1 MTPSSAPPT
10 LGDTKRWIQII
21 SVFPCGVG
29 ILKELLTGTQGRPE
43 RLSGPWKEGPVGPR
57 VTPCLSLRTPV
68 NSLHEALDQ
77 CMTALDLFLTNQFS
91 EALSYLKPRTKESM
105 YHSLTYA
112 TILEMQAMMTFDP
125 QDILLAGNMM
135 KEAQLL
141 CQRHRRKSSVTDS
154 FSSLVHRPT
163 MDQFT
168 EEEIHAE
175 VCYAECL
182 LQRAALT
189 FLQVGAPYL
198 CKSAGRHEIGQQGH
212 CGRDLTTWGPGEHQG
227 SVAPTLLTLARLC
240 EEKDENMVSFIK
252 GGIRVR
258 NSYQTYKELD
268 TLVHSSQYCKG
279 ESHRHFEGGVKLGVG
294 AFNLV
299 SAVPLPHIS
308 TGEKSPLHVPPYTRS
323 LQPLCLAVC
332 WALRPQEG
340 HVCAR
345 LPRVPNTY
353 QTGEEAADD
362 AQGAQEKPL
371 TERAKSSFW
380 GEGALE
386 LDSARWGMESRQRDQ
401 CEHHRA
407 LGEPACSWDA
417 ELLRG
422 GTGPRPGDLS
432 EGVRAGWT
440 LSMLPTRILRL
451 LEFVGF
457 SGNKDRF
464 LGVLPHPGDAQ
475 GKPCCALDLEGKLE
489 NASTRGFS
497 EGKSSTSPQ
506 LKVAHQGELPGRGG
520 LDYGLLQ
527 LEEGASGHSFRAVL
541 CVMLL
546 LCYHTFLT
554 FVLGTGNVNIE
565 EAEKLLKPYLNRYPK
580 GAIFLFFAGRIEAI
594 KGNIDAAIRRFE
606 ECCEAQQHW
615 KQFHHMCY
623 WELMWCFTY
632 KGQWKMAY
640 FYADLLSKE
649 NSWSKATYIYMKAA
663 YLSMFG
669 KEDYKPF
676 GDDEVEL
683 FRAVPGLKL
692 KIAGKSLPTEKFAI
706 RKSRR
711 YLSPNPVSL
720 PIPALEMMY
729 IWNGYAVIGKQPA
742 LTDGI
747 LEIITN
753 TEEMLEKGPENE
765 YSVDDECLVK
775 LLKGLCLKYLGRMEE
790 AEENFRS
797 IPANEKKIKYDHY
810 LIPNALLELALLCME
825 QGRNEEA
832 IKLLESAK
840 KSSLV
845 YEGGIGIP
853 KEGNKLPL
861 QKPCTSTAGLAK
873 LQELFHGVKDTF
885 SNPGSHTPSQVFP
898 RERQQTPG
906 LICVLVDLRTTPELE
921 DEQRQLNKAPGNI
934 SKDPLPLPCP
944 AFGVHQRSSGMAR
957 PGYPCQS
964 KAGIFTSV
972 VKGLC
977 QG

>member
-1 MTPSSAPPT
+1 MS
-10 LGDTKRWIQII
+10 
-21 SVFPCGVG
+21 
-29 ILKELLTGTQGRPE
+29 
-43 RLSGPWKEGPVGPR
+43 
-57 VTPCLSLRTPV
+57 
-68 NSLHEALDQ
+68 SLHEALDQ

-135 KEAQLL
+135 KEAQSL

-163 MDQFT
+163 LGQFT

-189 FLQVGAPYL
+189 FLQGPHRFGHRKGQWRPRALYGPSQAYSYL
-198 CKSAGRHEIGQQGH
+198 P
-212 CGRDLTTWGPGEHQG
+212 GPGPQHLSPLQ
-227 SVAPTLLTLARLC
+227 
-240 EEKDENMVSFIK
+240 DENMVSFIK

-268 TLVHSSQYCKG
+268 SLVQSSQYCKG
-279 ESHRHFEGGVKLGVG
+279 ENHRHFEGGVKLGVG
-294 AFNLV
+294 AFNL
-299 SAVPLPHIS
+299 
-308 TGEKSPLHVPPYTRS
+308 
-323 LQPLCLAVC
+323 
-332 WALRPQEG
+332 
-340 HVCAR
+340 
-345 LPRVPNTY
+345 
-353 QTGEEAADD
+353 
-362 AQGAQEKPL
+362 
-371 TERAKSSFW
+371 
-380 GEGALE
+380 
-386 LDSARWGMESRQRDQ
+386 
-401 CEHHRA
+401 
-407 LGEPACSWDA
+407 
-417 ELLRG
+417 
-422 GTGPRPGDLS
+422 
-432 EGVRAGWT
+432 T

-457 SGNKDRF
+457 SGNK
-464 LGVLPHPGDAQ
+464 
-475 GKPCCALDLEGKLE
+475 
-489 NASTRGFS
+489 
-497 EGKSSTSPQ
+497 
-506 LKVAHQGELPGRGG
+506 
-520 LDYGLLQ
+520 DYGLLQ

-711 YLSPNPVSL
+711 YLSPNPISL

-729 IWNGYAVIGKQPA
+729 IWNGYAVIGKQQE

-747 LEIITN
+747 LEIITKA
-753 TEEMLEKGPENE
+753 EEMLEKGPENE

-775 LLKGLCLKYLGRMEE
+775 LLKGLCLKYLGRVQE
-790 AEENFRS
+790 AEENFRIIS
-797 IPANEKKIKYDHY
+797 ANEKKIKYDHY
-810 LIPNALLELALLCME
+810 LIPNALLELALLFME

-840 KSSLV
+840 QNYKNYSMESRTHFRIQAATLQARSSL
-845 YEGGIGIP
+845 EN
-853 KEGNKLPL
+853 GNR
-861 QKPCTSTAGLAK
+861 SM
-873 LQELFHGVKDTF
+873 
-885 SNPGSHTPSQVFP
+885 GS
-898 RERQQTPG
+898 
-906 LICVLVDLRTTPELE
+906 
-921 DEQRQLNKAPGNI
+921 
-934 SKDPLPLPCP
+934 
-944 AFGVHQRSSGMAR
+944 
-957 PGYPCQS
+957 
-964 KAGIFTSV
+964 SV
-972 VKGLC
+972 SL
-977 QG
+977 

>member
-1 MTPSSAPPT
+1 MAPGAVGSPRPGPAAFPAPGAPLPGRRVRSSAAQRPAGFPRPHRGRSWRRGARGPPPSAMST
-10 LGDTKRWIQII
+10 AGSPGALPAGPGGQEKASEGGRKGRTWDL
-21 SVFPCGVG
+21 VG
-29 ILKELLTGTQGRPE
+29 GLCPPE
-43 RLSGPWKEGPVGPR
+43 GGAEKPNGSEGPQR
-57 VTPCLSLRTPV
+57 FSLPSDRTPV

-141 CQRHRRKSSVTDS
+141 CQRSALGQTGLRGPEAHPSVTLAYPREGQELTWDPHSHSLNDQRLLPPLQYRKKSSVTDS
-154 FSSLVHRPT
+154 FSNLVHRPT

-189 FLQVGAPYL
+189 FLQ
-198 CKSAGRHEIGQQGH
+198 
-212 CGRDLTTWGPGEHQG
+212 
-227 SVAPTLLTLARLC
+227 
-240 EEKDENMVSFIK
+240 DENMVSFIK
-252 GGIRVR
+252 GGIKVR

-268 TLVHSSQYCKG
+268 SLVQSSQYCKG
-279 ESHRHFEGGVKLGVG
+279 ENHRHFEGGVKLGVG
-294 AFNLV
+294 AFNL
-299 SAVPLPHIS
+299 
-308 TGEKSPLHVPPYTRS
+308 
-323 LQPLCLAVC
+323 
-332 WALRPQEG
+332 
-340 HVCAR
+340 
-345 LPRVPNTY
+345 
-353 QTGEEAADD
+353 
-362 AQGAQEKPL
+362 
-371 TERAKSSFW
+371 
-380 GEGALE
+380 
-386 LDSARWGMESRQRDQ
+386 
-401 CEHHRA
+401 
-407 LGEPACSWDA
+407 
-417 ELLRG
+417 
-422 GTGPRPGDLS
+422 
-432 EGVRAGWT
+432 T

-457 SGNKDRF
+457 SGNKD
-464 LGVLPHPGDAQ
+464 
-475 GKPCCALDLEGKLE
+475 
-489 NASTRGFS
+489 
-497 EGKSSTSPQ
+497 
-506 LKVAHQGELPGRGG
+506 
-520 LDYGLLQ
+520 YGLLQ
-527 LEEGASGHSFRAVL
+527 LAEGASGHSFRAVL

-565 EAEKLLKPYLNRYPK
+565 EAEKLLKPYLKRYPK

-594 KGNIDAAIRRFE
+594 KGNVDAAVRRFE

-663 YLSMFG
+663 YLSMFE
-669 KEDYKPF
+669 KDDYKPF

-711 YLSPNPVSL
+711 YLASKPISL
-720 PIPALEMMY
+720 PIPALVDGETETPLKKPRTDLLPYLQEMMY
-729 IWNGYAVIGKQPA
+729 IWNGYAVIGKQPE

-747 LEIITN
+747 LEIITKA
-753 TEEMLEKGPENE
+753 EEMLEKGPENE

-775 LLKGLCLKYLGRMEE
+775 LLKGLCLKYLGRVQE

-797 IPANEKKIKYDHY
+797 ISANEKKIKYDHY
-810 LIPNALLELALLCME
+810 LIPNALLELALLFME

-832 IKLLESAK
+832 VKLLETAK
-840 KSSLV
+840 QNYKNYSMESRTHFRIQAATLQAKSSLENV
-845 YEGGIGIP
+845 
-853 KEGNKLPL
+853 
-861 QKPCTSTAGLAK
+861 SRA
-873 LQELFHGVKDTF
+873 V
-885 SNPGSHTPSQVFP
+885 V
-898 RERQQTPG
+898 
-906 LICVLVDLRTTPELE
+906 
-921 DEQRQLNKAPGNI
+921 
-934 SKDPLPLPCP
+934 
-944 AFGVHQRSSGMAR
+944 SSV
-957 PGYPCQS
+957 S
-964 KAGIFTSV
+964 
-972 VKGLC
+972 L
-977 QG
+977 

>member
-1 MTPSSAPPT
+1 MAFLTAWRGPAS
-10 LGDTKRWIQII
+10 GKRD
-21 SVFPCGVG
+21 
-29 ILKELLTGTQGRPE
+29 R
-43 RLSGPWKEGPVGPR
+43 
-57 VTPCLSLRTPV
+57 RTPV
-68 NSLHEALDQ
+68 SNLHEALDQ

-154 FSSLVHRPT
+154 FSNLVHRPT

-189 FLQVGAPYL
+189 FLQ
-198 CKSAGRHEIGQQGH
+198 
-212 CGRDLTTWGPGEHQG
+212 
-227 SVAPTLLTLARLC
+227 
-240 EEKDENMVSFIK
+240 DENMVSFIK
-252 GGIRVR
+252 GGIKVR

-268 TLVHSSQYCKG
+268 NLVQSSQYCKG
-279 ESHRHFEGGVKLGVG
+279 SSHRHFEGGVKLGVG
-294 AFNLV
+294 AFNL
-299 SAVPLPHIS
+299 
-308 TGEKSPLHVPPYTRS
+308 
-323 LQPLCLAVC
+323 
-332 WALRPQEG
+332 
-340 HVCAR
+340 
-345 LPRVPNTY
+345 
-353 QTGEEAADD
+353 
-362 AQGAQEKPL
+362 
-371 TERAKSSFW
+371 
-380 GEGALE
+380 
-386 LDSARWGMESRQRDQ
+386 
-401 CEHHRA
+401 
-407 LGEPACSWDA
+407 
-417 ELLRG
+417 
-422 GTGPRPGDLS
+422 
-432 EGVRAGWT
+432 T

-457 SGNKDRF
+457 SGNK
-464 LGVLPHPGDAQ
+464 
-475 GKPCCALDLEGKLE
+475 
-489 NASTRGFS
+489 
-497 EGKSSTSPQ
+497 
-506 LKVAHQGELPGRGG
+506 
-520 LDYGLLQ
+520 DYGLLQ

-632 KGQWKMAY
+632 KGQWKMSY

-711 YLSPNPVSL
+711 YLSPNPISL

-729 IWNGYAVIGKQPA
+729 IWNGYAVIGKQPE
-742 LTDGI
+742 LTDGM

-753 TEEMLEKGPENE
+753 AEEMLAKGPGDYTQALEPARLGQVFTVEDSLSPKCFSSLLYSENE
-765 YSVDDECLVK
+765 YSADDQCLVK
-775 LLKGLCLKYLGRMEE
+775 LLKGLCLKYLGRIEE

-797 IPANEKKIKYDHY
+797 ISANEKKIKYDHY
-810 LIPNALLELALLCME
+810 LIPNALLELALLFME

-840 KSSLV
+840 QNYKNYSMESRTHFRIQAATLQAKSSL
-845 YEGGIGIP
+845 ENG
-853 KEGNKLPL
+853 
-861 QKPCTSTAGLAK
+861 T
-873 LQELFHGVKDTF
+873 
-885 SNPGSHTPSQVFP
+885 
-898 RERQQTPG
+898 
-906 LICVLVDLRTTPELE
+906 
-921 DEQRQLNKAPGNI
+921 
-934 SKDPLPLPCP
+934 
-944 AFGVHQRSSGMAR
+944 RSIVS
-957 PGYPCQS
+957 S
-964 KAGIFTSV
+964 LS
-972 VKGLC
+972 L
-977 QG
+977 

>member
-1 MTPSSAPPT
+1 MGQKSHKDS
-10 LGDTKRWIQII
+10 RY
-21 SVFPCGVG
+21 
-29 ILKELLTGTQGRPE
+29 
-43 RLSGPWKEGPVGPR
+43 PR
-57 VTPCLSLRTPV
+57 GRTPV
-68 NSLHEALDQ
+68 SSLHEALDQ

-135 KEAQLL
+135 KEAQSL

-154 FSSLVHRPT
+154 FSNLVHRPT

-189 FLQVGAPYL
+189 FLQ
-198 CKSAGRHEIGQQGH
+198 
-212 CGRDLTTWGPGEHQG
+212 
-227 SVAPTLLTLARLC
+227 
-240 EEKDENMVSFIK
+240 DENMVSFIK
-252 GGIRVR
+252 GGIKVR

-268 TLVHSSQYCKG
+268 SLVQSSQYCKG
-279 ESHRHFEGGVKLGVG
+279 ENHRHFEGGVKLGVG
-294 AFNLV
+294 AFNL
-299 SAVPLPHIS
+299 
-308 TGEKSPLHVPPYTRS
+308 
-323 LQPLCLAVC
+323 
-332 WALRPQEG
+332 
-340 HVCAR
+340 
-345 LPRVPNTY
+345 
-353 QTGEEAADD
+353 
-362 AQGAQEKPL
+362 
-371 TERAKSSFW
+371 
-380 GEGALE
+380 
-386 LDSARWGMESRQRDQ
+386 
-401 CEHHRA
+401 
-407 LGEPACSWDA
+407 
-417 ELLRG
+417 
-422 GTGPRPGDLS
+422 
-432 EGVRAGWT
+432 T

-457 SGNKDRF
+457 SGNK
-464 LGVLPHPGDAQ
+464 
-475 GKPCCALDLEGKLE
+475 
-489 NASTRGFS
+489 
-497 EGKSSTSPQ
+497 
-506 LKVAHQGELPGRGG
+506 
-520 LDYGLLQ
+520 DYGLLQ

-554 FVLGTGNVNIE
+554 FVLGTGNVDIE

-663 YLSMFG
+663 YLTMFG

-683 FRAVPGLKL
+683 FRAVPSLKL

-711 YLSPNPVSL
+711 YLSPNPISL

-747 LEIITN
+747 LEIITKA
-753 TEEMLEKGPENE
+753 EEMLEKGPENE
-765 YSVDDECLVK
+765 YSMDDECLVK
-775 LLKGLCLKYLGRMEE
+775 LLKGLCLKYLGRVRE

-797 IPANEKKIKYDHY
+797 ISANEKKIKYDHY
-810 LIPNALLELALLCME
+810 LIPNALLELALLFME

-840 KSSLV
+840 QNYKNYSMESRTHFRIQAATLQAKSSL
-845 YEGGIGIP
+845 EN
-853 KEGNKLPL
+853 GNR
-861 QKPCTSTAGLAK
+861 S
-873 LQELFHGVKDTF
+873 
-885 SNPGSHTPSQVFP
+885 
-898 RERQQTPG
+898 
-906 LICVLVDLRTTPELE
+906 LV
-921 DEQRQLNKAPGNI
+921 
-934 SKDPLPLPCP
+934 
-944 AFGVHQRSSGMAR
+944 SSV
-957 PGYPCQS
+957 S
-964 KAGIFTSV
+964 
-972 VKGLC
+972 L
-977 QG
+977 

>member
-1 MTPSSAPPT
+1 MGQKGHKDS
-10 LGDTKRWIQII
+10 LYR
-21 SVFPCGVG
+21 CGG
-29 ILKELLTGTQGRPE
+29 
-43 RLSGPWKEGPVGPR
+43 
-57 VTPCLSLRTPV
+57 TPV
-68 NSLHEALDQ
+68 SNLHEALDQ

-91 EALSYLKPRTKESM
+91 EALNYLKPRTKESM

-141 CQRHRRKSSVTDS
+141 CQRHRKKSSVTDS
-154 FSSLVHRPT
+154 FSNLVHRPT

-189 FLQVGAPYL
+189 FLQ
-198 CKSAGRHEIGQQGH
+198 
-212 CGRDLTTWGPGEHQG
+212 
-227 SVAPTLLTLARLC
+227 
-240 EEKDENMVSFIK
+240 DENMVSFIK
-252 GGIRVR
+252 GGIKVR

-268 TLVHSSQYCKG
+268 SLVQSSLYCKG

-294 AFNLV
+294 AFNLGDPAGHGENRIRTQ
-299 SAVPLPHIS
+299 SAAV
-308 TGEKSPLHVPPYTRS
+308 T
-323 LQPLCLAVC
+323 LQCLSIWGVGF
-332 WALRPQEG
+332 PG
-340 HVCAR
+340 HH
-345 LPRVPNTY
+345 L
-353 QTGEEAADD
+353 
-362 AQGAQEKPL
+362 
-371 TERAKSSFW
+371 
-380 GEGALE
+380 
-386 LDSARWGMESRQRDQ
+386 
-401 CEHHRA
+401 
-407 LGEPACSWDA
+407 
-417 ELLRG
+417 
-422 GTGPRPGDLS
+422 
-432 EGVRAGWT
+432 T

-457 SGNKDRF
+457 SGNK
-464 LGVLPHPGDAQ
+464 
-475 GKPCCALDLEGKLE
+475 
-489 NASTRGFS
+489 
-497 EGKSSTSPQ
+497 
-506 LKVAHQGELPGRGG
+506 
-520 LDYGLLQ
+520 DYGLLQ

-565 EAEKLLKPYLNRYPK
+565 EAEKLLKPYLKRYPK

-594 KGNIDAAIRRFE
+594 KGNVDAAIRRFE

-711 YLSPNPVSL
+711 YLSPNPISL

-729 IWNGYAVIGKQPA
+729 IWNGYAVIGKQPE

-747 LEIITN
+747 LEIIT
-753 TEEMLEKGPENE
+753 TAEEMLENGPENE

-775 LLKGLCLKYLGRMEE
+775 LLKGLCLKYLGRVQE
-790 AEENFRS
+790 AEENFKS
-797 IPANEKKIKYDHY
+797 ISANEKKIKYDHY
-810 LIPNALLELALLCME
+810 LIPNALLELALLFME

-832 IKLLESAK
+832 VKLLETAK
-840 KSSLV
+840 QNYKNYSMESRTHFRIQAAILQAKSSL
-845 YEGGIGIP
+845 E
-853 KEGNKLPL
+853 N
-861 QKPCTSTAGLAK
+861 
-873 LQELFHGVKDTF
+873 
-885 SNPGSHTPSQVFP
+885 GS
-898 RERQQTPG
+898 
-906 LICVLVDLRTTPELE
+906 
-921 DEQRQLNKAPGNI
+921 
-934 SKDPLPLPCP
+934 
-944 AFGVHQRSSGMAR
+944 RSMVS
-957 PGYPCQS
+957 
-964 KAGIFTSV
+964 SV
-972 VKGLC
+972 SL
-977 QG
+977 

>member
-1 MTPSSAPPT
+1 MTTAGAPGAPPA
-10 LGDTKRWIQII
+10 G
-21 SVFPCGVG
+21 
-29 ILKELLTGTQGRPE
+29 
-43 RLSGPWKEGPVGPR
+43 
-57 VTPCLSLRTPV
+57 TPV
-68 NSLHEALDQ
+68 SSLHEALDQ

-135 KEAQLL
+135 KEAQSL

-154 FSSLVHRPT
+154 FSNLVHRPT
-163 MDQFT
+163 MEQFT

-189 FLQVGAPYL
+189 FLQ
-198 CKSAGRHEIGQQGH
+198 
-212 CGRDLTTWGPGEHQG
+212 
-227 SVAPTLLTLARLC
+227 
-240 EEKDENMVSFIK
+240 DENMVSFIK
-252 GGIRVR
+252 GGIKVR

-268 TLVHSSQYCKG
+268 SLVQSSQYCKG
-279 ESHRHFEGGVKLGVG
+279 ENHRHFEGGVKLGVG
-294 AFNLV
+294 AFNL
-299 SAVPLPHIS
+299 
-308 TGEKSPLHVPPYTRS
+308 
-323 LQPLCLAVC
+323 
-332 WALRPQEG
+332 
-340 HVCAR
+340 
-345 LPRVPNTY
+345 
-353 QTGEEAADD
+353 
-362 AQGAQEKPL
+362 
-371 TERAKSSFW
+371 
-380 GEGALE
+380 
-386 LDSARWGMESRQRDQ
+386 
-401 CEHHRA
+401 
-407 LGEPACSWDA
+407 
-417 ELLRG
+417 
-422 GTGPRPGDLS
+422 
-432 EGVRAGWT
+432 T

-457 SGNKDRF
+457 SGNKD
-464 LGVLPHPGDAQ
+464 
-475 GKPCCALDLEGKLE
+475 
-489 NASTRGFS
+489 
-497 EGKSSTSPQ
+497 
-506 LKVAHQGELPGRGG
+506 
-520 LDYGLLQ
+520 YGLLQ
-527 LEEGASGHSFRAVL
+527 LEEGAAGHSFRAVL

-565 EAEKLLKPYLNRYPK
+565 EAEKLLKPYLKRYPK

-594 KGNIDAAIRRFE
+594 KGNVDAAIRRFE

-720 PIPALEMMY
+720 PVPALEMMY
-729 IWNGYAVIGKQPA
+729 IWNGYAVIGKQPE
-742 LTDGI
+742 LTDGM
-747 LEIITN
+747 LEVITKA
-753 TEEMLEKGPENE
+753 EEMLEKGPENE
-765 YSVDDECLVK
+765 YAVDDACLVK
-775 LLKGLCLKYLGRMEE
+775 LLKGLCLKYLGRVQE
-790 AEENFRS
+790 AEESFRS

-810 LIPNALLELALLCME
+810 LIPNALLELALLFME

-832 IKLLESAK
+832 VKLLETANPGICLLK
-840 KSSLV
+840 RLPQAWGPNRTKSGSRG
-845 YEGGIGIP
+845 YD
-853 KEGNKLPL
+853 
-861 QKPCTSTAGLAK
+861 TWAK
-873 LQELFHGVKDTF
+873 LQELLHGVKDTF
-885 SNPGSHTPSQVFP
+885 SNPGSHTPSQIFP
-898 RERQQTPG
+898 REWQQIHGLLSVLVVWCSTPG
-906 LICVLVDLRTTPELE
+906 LEDGDSWTELLE
-921 DEQRQLNKAPGNI
+921 TFQKAPF
-934 SKDPLPLPCP
+934 PLPSP
-944 AFGVHQRSSGMAR
+944 ALTCLWGPLVLQWDG
-957 PGYPCQS
+957 
-964 KAGIFTSV
+964 TT
-972 VKGLC
+972 
-977 QG
+977 

>member
-1 MTPSSAPPT
+1 MGQPLQEALWPPR
-10 LGDTKRWIQII
+10 LR
-21 SVFPCGVG
+21 
-29 ILKELLTGTQGRPE
+29 TGTYLGSGWQPWQPGKGCISRADPGPHLCRKVRWAPGGGRGPTARVGRPRPGPARPR
-43 RLSGPWKEGPVGPR
+43 RLPRPRAPLPGRTAPAQVPAAAPGLRCFRGGTARPSAMDTAGDPGLPPAQPAGSPV
-57 VTPCLSLRTPV
+57 S
-68 NSLHEALDQ
+68 SLHEALDQ

-141 CQRHRRKSSVTDS
+141 CQRHRKKSSVTDS
-154 FSSLVHRPT
+154 FSNLMHRPS

-189 FLQVGAPYL
+189 FLQ
-198 CKSAGRHEIGQQGH
+198 
-212 CGRDLTTWGPGEHQG
+212 
-227 SVAPTLLTLARLC
+227 
-240 EEKDENMVSFIK
+240 DENMVSFIK
-252 GGIRVR
+252 GGIKVR

-268 TLVHSSQYCKG
+268 SLVQSSHYCKG
-279 ESHRHFEGGVKLGVG
+279 ENHRHFEGGVKLGVG
-294 AFNLV
+294 AFNL
-299 SAVPLPHIS
+299 
-308 TGEKSPLHVPPYTRS
+308 
-323 LQPLCLAVC
+323 
-332 WALRPQEG
+332 
-340 HVCAR
+340 
-345 LPRVPNTY
+345 
-353 QTGEEAADD
+353 
-362 AQGAQEKPL
+362 
-371 TERAKSSFW
+371 
-380 GEGALE
+380 
-386 LDSARWGMESRQRDQ
+386 
-401 CEHHRA
+401 
-407 LGEPACSWDA
+407 
-417 ELLRG
+417 
-422 GTGPRPGDLS
+422 
-432 EGVRAGWT
+432 T

-457 SGNKDRF
+457 SGNKD
-464 LGVLPHPGDAQ
+464 
-475 GKPCCALDLEGKLE
+475 
-489 NASTRGFS
+489 
-497 EGKSSTSPQ
+497 
-506 LKVAHQGELPGRGG
+506 
-520 LDYGLLQ
+520 YGLLQ
-527 LEEGASGHSFRAVL
+527 LEEGAAGHSFRAVL

-565 EAEKLLKPYLNRYPK
+565 EAEKLLKPYLKRYPK
-580 GAIFLFFAGRIEAI
+580 
-594 KGNIDAAIRRFE
+594 AIRRFE

-729 IWNGYAVIGKQPA
+729 IWNGYAVIGKQPE

-747 LEIITN
+747 LAIITN
-753 TEEMLEKGPENE
+753 TEEMLQKGPENE

-775 LLKGLCLKYLGRMEE
+775 LLKGLCLKYLGHVQE
-790 AEENFRS
+790 AEENFRR
-797 IPANEKKIKYDHY
+797 IIANEKKIKYDHY
-810 LIPNALLELALLCME
+810 LIPNALLELALLFME
-825 QGRNEEA
+825 QGKNEEA
-832 IKLLESAK
+832 VKLLETAK
-840 KSSLV
+840 QNYKNYSMESRTHFRIQAATLQAKSSL
-845 YEGGIGIP
+845 ENG
-853 KEGNKLPL
+853 
-861 QKPCTSTAGLAK
+861 
-873 LQELFHGVKDTF
+873 
-885 SNPGSHTPSQVFP
+885 
-898 RERQQTPG
+898 
-906 LICVLVDLRTTPELE
+906 
-921 DEQRQLNKAPGNI
+921 
-934 SKDPLPLPCP
+934 
-944 AFGVHQRSSGMAR
+944 AR
-957 PGYPCQS
+957 PVMS
-964 KAGIFTSV
+964 SV
-972 VKGLC
+972 SL
-977 QG
+977 